1 MLQPRAT
8 LLDIIAAQRVA
19 EASMKACM
27 LAHVTVPSTTTTTGV
42 GGGGGVGGLVHA
54 LSSCEVILLPVNRA
68 RVDVAADDADL
79 SSL

>member
-27 LAHVTVPSTTTTTGV
+27 LAHVTVPPAAAASSSSGS
-42 GGGGGVGGLVHA
+42 GSGGLEHA

-68 RVDVAADDADL
+68 RVDVAADAADL
-79 SSL
+79 SAL

>member
-27 LAHVTVPSTTTTTGV
+27 LAHVTVPSTTTTTTT
-42 GGGGGVGGLVHA
+42 GGGGGGLEHA

>member
-27 LAHVTVPSTTTTTGV
+27 LAHVTVPSTTT
-42 GGGGGVGGLVHA
+42 GGGGGGGLEHA

-79 SSL
+79 SLL

>member
-27 LAHVTVPSTTTTTGV
+27 LAHVTVPSTTTTTT
-42 GGGGGVGGLVHA
+42 GGGGGGLEHA

>member
-27 LAHVTVPSTTTTTGV
+27 LAHVTVPSTTTTTTT
-42 GGGGGVGGLVHA
+42 GGGGGGGLEHA